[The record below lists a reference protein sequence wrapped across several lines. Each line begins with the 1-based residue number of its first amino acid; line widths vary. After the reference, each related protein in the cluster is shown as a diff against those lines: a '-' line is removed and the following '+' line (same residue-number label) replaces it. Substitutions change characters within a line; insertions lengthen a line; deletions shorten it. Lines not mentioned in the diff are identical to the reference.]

1 MNRVSVSVL
10 SLAAWLTACGI
21 DPLAAKPQLL
31 ETTPIE
37 TLPTYKGGQ
46 ILHPWHFAKPNAQRF
61 PQRSVGLASDPQ
73 CFLADS
79 YFRSCLIYECDADYS
94 CTTGTCVDAA
104 LAFDP
109 DGSTESATPSGAAVF
124 LAPDGTVYPV
134 LHLAVCLK
142 T

>member
-1 MNRVSVSVL
+1 MKLATLLIPFV
-10 SLAAWLTACGI
+10 LAACGS
-21 DPLAAKPQLL
+21 DHLAPKTQAL
-31 ETTPIE
+31 ETVPIE
-37 TLPTYKGGQ
+37 ALPPYKGGQ

-61 PQRSVGLASDPQ
+61 PQKSVGVAADTQ

-79 YFRSCLIYECDADYS
+79 YYRSCLIYECAADYT
-94 CTTGTCVDAA
+94 CTSGRCVDAA